1 MYVQISRFSACVTSR
16 MFQEHL
22 IQMLT
27 PNEIIAARRMFEAMD
42 VNQDGYVSEYEAK
55 ECYRNFYVTL
65 HAIKKERDR
74 ERCPLFPITSTN

>member
-1 MYVQISRFSACVTSR
+1 
-16 MFQEHL
+16 
-22 IQMLT
+22 MLT

-74 ERCPLFPITSTN
+74 ERCARTSTNQYLPCYVIFYKSN